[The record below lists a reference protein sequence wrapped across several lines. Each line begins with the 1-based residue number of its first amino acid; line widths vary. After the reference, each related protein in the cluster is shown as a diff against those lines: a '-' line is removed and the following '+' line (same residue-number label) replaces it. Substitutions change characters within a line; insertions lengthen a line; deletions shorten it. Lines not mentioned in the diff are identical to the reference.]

1 MCLLKREGNKFHL
14 FFCKMFLATENTL
27 SEGAVEAGMA
37 ALPRVEKAFHALST
51 TRVGHLF

>member
-37 ALPRVEKAFHALST
+37 KYFLASFATS
-51 TRVGHLF
+51 G